1 MTNRKDEAGTFNALF
16 SGEAKCNSKNSYLIL
31 SFSNCTDEKLSTF
44 CRFLKC
50 TIHFK
55 VLKLSKKKREIKVLK
70 NLLNKEI
77 LTTDNHPK

>member
-16 SGEAKCNSKNSYLIL
+16 SGEAKCNSKNSYLIF
-31 SFSNCTDEKLSTF
+31 SFSICTDEKLGTF